1 MDGSLEPMAWSSVES
16 SGLNSAACG
25 SYSATEVLL
34 ETAASCQKHMLI

>member
-1 MDGSLEPMAWSSVES
+1 MAWSYVES

-25 SYSATEVLL
+25 SCSATEVQL